1 MIASKRQINS
11 SRERYV
17 TAITYLTKAT
27 RCGISVITI
36 EIEFVKPDKRY
47 CAKQKISTDNQKLPY
62 MLKYM
67 HYYSQKLPFA
77 NSLSASK
84 IP

>member
-1 MIASKRQINS
+1 MITSKRQINS

-47 CAKQKISTDNQKLPY
+47 CAKQKLVQIIKNCHICSNICITIRKSCL
-62 MLKYM
+62 LR
-67 HYYSQKLPFA
+67 
-77 NSLSASK
+77 
-84 IP
+84 IV

>member
-1 MIASKRQINS
+1 MNMIQKQENGLVIMKSKSGASLIANKRQINS
-11 SRERYV
+11 SQERYV

-47 CAKQKISTDNQKLPY
+47 CAKQKISTDN
-62 MLKYM
+62 
-67 HYYSQKLPFA
+67 
-77 NSLSASK
+77 
-84 IP
+84 